1 MIPDNPH
8 DWEMLPLPANDSF
21 DPSIFILAALAVF
34 VVWKLWSVLGVRSD
48 RERPAADR
56 PRGPAPSG
64 RIGAPPPAAAVAQT
78 PAFAP
83 AAVEP
88 VADRWKGLAEPGGK
102 GWTGLDAIAAA
113 DRNFSGPTFVE
124 GAKKA
129 YELVVEAFARG
140 DRDTLHNLLS
150 REVFESF
157 AGEIARR
164 EQRGETAE
172 AHVVA
177 IESANVEDA
186 QVNLRSAQITVR
198 FVVRLVSARRSRAGE
213 VIDGNATEAL
223 EITDLWTFARDV
235 ASRDPNW
242 KLVATESVH

>member
-21 DPSIFILAALAVF
+21 DPSILILAALAVF
-34 VVWKLWSVLGVRSD
+34 VVWKLWSVLGVRTD

-56 PRGPAPSG
+56 LRGPAAGG
-64 RIGAPPPAAAVAQT
+64 RIGVAPPPPTAAQNAAL
-78 PAFAP
+78 AP

-88 VADRWKGLAEPGGK
+88 AADRWKGLAEPGSK
-102 GWTGLDAIAAA
+102 GWTGLDAVAAA
-113 DRNFSGPTFVE
+113 DRNFSGPTFID

-129 YELVVEAFARG
+129 YEFIVEAFARG
-140 DRDTLHNLLS
+140 DRDALHNLLA
-150 REVFESF
+150 RDVFESF
-157 AGEIARR
+157 AGEIAGR

-177 IESANVEDA
+177 IESASVEDA
-186 QVNLRSAQITVR
+186 QVNLRNAQITVR
-198 FVVRLVSARRSRAGE
+198 FVVRLVSARRNRAGE
-213 VIDGNATEAL
+213 VIEGNATEAL